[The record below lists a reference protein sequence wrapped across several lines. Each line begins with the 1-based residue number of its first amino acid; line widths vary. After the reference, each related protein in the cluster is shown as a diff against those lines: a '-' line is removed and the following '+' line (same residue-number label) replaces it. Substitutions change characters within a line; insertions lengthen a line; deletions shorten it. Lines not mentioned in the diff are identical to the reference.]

1 MHGGNFTECMDHGFV
16 YCYTKVYM
24 NNDHLLNV
32 EDRLGWDLSGCAYLV
47 GVLDLCAVY
56 WVGLL

>member
-1 MHGGNFTECMDHGFV
+1 MHEGNFTECMDRGLV

-24 NNDHLLNV
+24 NNDNVLNV
-32 EDRLGWDLSGCAYLV
+32 EDGFAWELSGCAYLA
-47 GVLDLCAVY
+47 GVLDLRAVY